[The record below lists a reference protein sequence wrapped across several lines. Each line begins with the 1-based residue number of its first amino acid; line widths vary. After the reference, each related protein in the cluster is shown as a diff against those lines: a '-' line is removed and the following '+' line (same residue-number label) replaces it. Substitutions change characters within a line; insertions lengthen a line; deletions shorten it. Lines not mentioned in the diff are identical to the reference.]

1 MPPLSLDPFVV
12 RFDATNPGVMECH
25 CSVCHRLIAAS
36 REMKVLEI
44 VQRIHLDKWHGRE
57 TLITDKLM

>member
-12 RFDATNPGVMECH
+12 RFDTTNPGVMECH

-36 REMKVLEI
+36 RDMKVLEI

-57 TLITDKLM
+57 TLITNKLM

>member
-1 MPPLSLDPFVV
+1 MPPLTLEPFVL
-12 RFDATNPGVMECH
+12 RFDVANPGFIESH
-25 CSVCHRLIAAS
+25 CSVCNRLIAAS

-57 TLITDKLM
+57 TLITQKLM

>member
-1 MPPLSLDPFVV
+1 MPPLSQDPFVLQ
-12 RFDATNPGVMECH
+12 FDTTDPGVMECH

-36 REMKVLEI
+36 RDMKVLEI

-57 TLITDKLM
+57 ALITNKLM

>member
-1 MPPLSLDPFVV
+1 MSPLSLDPFVL
-12 RFDATNPGVMECH
+12 RFDTTNPGVRECH

>member
-1 MPPLSLDPFVV
+1 MPPLSLDPFVL
-12 RFDATNPGVMECH
+12 RFDITNPGVIESH
-25 CSVCHRLIAAS
+25 CAVCNRLIAAS

-57 TLITDKLM
+57 TLITNQLM